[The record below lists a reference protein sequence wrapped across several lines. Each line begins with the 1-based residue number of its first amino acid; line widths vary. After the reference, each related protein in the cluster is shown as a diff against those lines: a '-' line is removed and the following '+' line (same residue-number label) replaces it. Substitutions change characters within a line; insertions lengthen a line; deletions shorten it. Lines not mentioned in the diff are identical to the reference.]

1 MRRRQFIHV
10 QGLREFG
17 WTEGR
22 NVRFEYRF
30 SVNVERIRAY
40 AKETV
45 ELSPD
50 LTIAHSSLIAA
61 PHVVLGPPT
70 IDVVA
75 ALAARYQLPC
85 VYPFRFW
92 IAGKAGL
99 MSYGVDVVD
108 LFRKAAGYADRIL
121 RGAKP
126 GDLPV
131 QNPTKYE
138 LVINLRTAKALDLN
152 VPPTLLARPDE
163 LIE

>member
-1 MRRRQFIHV
+1 MTVIAPGV
-10 QGLREFG
+10 QDAGD
-17 WTEGR
+17 
-22 NVRFEYRF
+22 
-30 SVNVERIRAY
+30 VERAM
-40 AKETV
+40 A
-45 ELSPD
+45 SF
-50 LTIAHSSLIAA
+50 SSDGTGGVIAA

-70 IDVVA
+70 VDVVA

-92 IAGKAGL
+92 IARNAGL

-138 LVINLRTAKALDLN
+138 LIINLRTAKALGLN
-152 VPPTLLARPDE
+152 VPPALLVRADE
-163 LIE
+163 VIE